1 MFVWFCYT
9 YWLVFIFCGMKD
21 VWAFGLMF
29 PAFYPFLDWALLRQR
44 PSFFSRPHVF
54 LSCIYPLLRLWA
66 YWLLILSYHFIMSA
80 LTLPSFLLRVTPWTC
95 SLVFLLCQPTSSSIS
110 CSGLPRPIFHIF
122 TSFGLCWATFLLCQP
137 ILLLYSLA
145 HLLPPYLFNSHWLFT
160 RFFGLPGPI
169 TYLYLLH
176 LYLLLLFRLI
186 GL

>member
-1 MFVWFCYT
+1 MPWTFVHAPLHLNLFLSNLHTISAASMFVWFCYT

-54 LSCIYPLLRLWA
+54 LSCVYPLLRLWA

-80 LTLPSFLLRVTPWTC
+80 ITLPSFLLRVTPWTC

-122 TSFGLCWATFLLCQP
+122 TSFGLYWPTFLLCQP
-137 ILLLYSLA
+137 IFHSSSFFGPFTSSLPLLLPLT
-145 HLLPPYLFNSHWLFT
+145 FC
-160 RFFGLPGPI
+160 
-169 TYLYLLH
+169 
-176 LYLLLLFRLI
+176 
-186 GL
+186 